1 MLNDTPILSPAAAI
15 PAAAPDRG
23 FGRFVTVRTGI
34 PRSASERLLRGVGWN
49 AAGCLIGQ
57 SASFAGSVV
66 AARYLGKEVF
76 GQFALV
82 QTTVVAFSTLAGL
95 GLGTTA
101 MKFVSGYRT
110 RNPEKAGI
118 VLGLSSLVALV
129 AAALFS
135 SALALCAPWL
145 VVGSTSTP
153 ALTAAMRLSAPYMF
167 FITVNAYQMGALSG
181 LEAFRGIARIN
192 VAYGLAT
199 LVLTWAA
206 SRWFGLRGATLA
218 QGLSAALLWLLYHYT
233 LRAECRRRNI
243 AVTYR
248 GAWSERSALY
258 QFSIP
263 TTTACMIS
271 SLAVWWSNAALARSS
286 GYAALAVFS
295 ATNNMRLMVLFM
307 PLIIGRVTT
316 PLLNNMLAAGDLW
329 GYRKTFCGS
338 VALNGSTAILT
349 ATVLALA
356 GRYILHLFGKEFAGS
371 SALILLLLGAAALE
385 VIASSL
391 YQAVF
396 AGSSLWRQV
405 VVNGVWTVALV
416 ATLQLT
422 VSRYGVSALAFSYL
436 AAWSSSVILY
446 GAEAWRRLKQLEVR
460 RSQTLEGTLCNP

>member
-1 MLNDTPILSPAAAI
+1 
-15 PAAAPDRG
+15 
-23 FGRFVTVRTGI
+23 
-34 PRSASERLLRGVGWN
+34 VGWN
-49 AAGCLIGQ
+49 AAGCIIGQ

-66 AARYLGKEVF
+66 VARCLGKEVF

-82 QTTVVAFSTLAGL
+82 QTTVAAFSTLASL

-101 MKFVSGYRT
+101 LKFVSEYRT
-110 RNPEKAGI
+110 SSPQKAGI
-118 VLGLSSLVALV
+118 ILGLSSLVALV

-145 VVGSTSTP
+145 ALGSAGAP
-153 ALTAAMRLSAPYMF
+153 VLIAAMRLSALYMF
-167 FITVNAYQMGALSG
+167 FITVNGYQMGVLSG
-181 LEAFRGIARIN
+181 LEAFRGIACIN

-206 SRWFGLRGATLA
+206 SRWFGLHGAILA
-218 QGLSAALLWLLYHYT
+218 QGLSAALLWHLYHCT
-233 LRAECRRRNI
+233 LKAECRRRNI
-243 AVTYR
+243 TVTYR
-248 GAWSERSALY
+248 GVWNERPALY
-258 QFSIP
+258 RFSVP

-271 SLAVWWSNAALARSS
+271 SLAVWWSNAALARAS
-286 GYAALAVFS
+286 GYAVLAVFS
-295 ATNNMRLMVLFM
+295 AVNNMRLMVLFM
-307 PLIIGRVTT
+307 PLVIGRVTT

-338 VALNGSTAILT
+338 IALNGSTAILA
-349 ATVLALA
+349 ATVLALG
-356 GRYILHLFGKEFAGS
+356 GRYVLHLFGKEFTGS

-405 VVNGVWTVALV
+405 VISGVWTLVLV

-422 VSRYGVSALAFSYL
+422 LTRYGVSALAFSYL

-446 GAEAWRRLKQLEVR
+446 GVEAWCRLKQLEVR
-460 RSQTLEGTLCNP
+460 RSQTLERTLCNP

>member
-1 MLNDTPILSPAAAI
+1 MLNDTTGLRAAAI

-34 PRSASERLLRGVGWN
+34 PRSASERLLRGVGWS
-49 AAGCLIGQ
+49 AAGCIIGQ

-66 AARYLGKEVF
+66 AARCLGKEGF

-82 QTTVVAFSTLAGL
+82 QTTVAAFSTLASL
-95 GLGTTA
+95 GLGTTTL
-101 MKFVSGYRT
+101 KFVSEYRT
-110 RNPEKAGI
+110 SNPQKAGI
-118 VLGLSSLVALV
+118 ILGLSSLAAFV

-135 SALALCAPWL
+135 AALVLCAPWL
-145 VVGSTSTP
+145 AVGRASAP
-153 ALTAAMRLSAPYMF
+153 ILTAAMRLSALYMF
-167 FITVNAYQMGALSG
+167 FTTVNGYQMGALSG
-181 LEAFRGIARIN
+181 LEAFRGIACIN

-206 SRWFGLRGATLA
+206 SRWFGLCGATLA
-218 QGLSAALLWLLYHYT
+218 QGLSAALLWLLYHYA
-233 LRAECRRRNI
+233 LKAECRLRNI
-243 AVTYR
+243 VVTYC
-248 GAWSERSALY
+248 GVWKERPALY
-258 QFSIP
+258 RFSVP
-263 TTTACMIS
+263 STTACLIA
-271 SLAVWWSNAALARSS
+271 SLAVWWSNAALARAS
-286 GYAALAVFS
+286 GYAQLAVFS
-295 ATNNMRLMVLFM
+295 AVNNMRLIVLFV

-338 VALNGSTAILT
+338 VALSGSTGILA

-356 GRYILHLFGKEFAGS
+356 GRYFLHLFGKEFTGS
-371 SALILLLLGAAALE
+371 SALILLLLSAATLE

-405 VVNGVWTVALV
+405 VINAVWTVVLV

-422 VSRYGVSALAFSYL
+422 VSRHGVSALAFSYL
-436 AAWSSSVILY
+436 AAWGSSVILY
-446 GAEAWRRLKQLEVR
+446 GAEAWRRLKQLELR
-460 RSQTLEGTLCNP
+460 RSQTLEKTLCNP

>member
-1 MLNDTPILSPAAAI
+1 MLNDTSTLRAAVI

-23 FGRFVTVRTGI
+23 FGRFVTVQTGI
-34 PRSASERLLRGVGWN
+34 PRSTSERLLRGVGWN
-49 AAGCLIGQ
+49 AAGCIIGQ

-66 AARYLGKEVF
+66 VARCLGKEVF

-82 QTTVVAFSTLAGL
+82 QTTVAAFSTLASL

-101 MKFVSGYRT
+101 MKFVSEYRT
-110 RNPEKAGI
+110 RDPEKAGI
-118 VLGLSSLVALV
+118 ILGLSSLVAFV

-135 SALALCAPWL
+135 AALVLCARWL
-145 VVGSTSTP
+145 VVGSAGTP
-153 ALTAAMRLSAPYMF
+153 VLAAAMRLSALYLF
-167 FITVNAYQMGALSG
+167 FITVNGYQMGALSG
-181 LEAFRGIARIN
+181 LEAFRGIASIN

-206 SRWFGLRGATLA
+206 SQWFGLCGATLA
-218 QGLSAALLWLLYHYT
+218 QGLSAALLWVLYHYT
-233 LRAECRRRNI
+233 LKAECRRRNI
-243 AVTYR
+243 VVTYR
-248 GAWSERSALY
+248 GVWNERSALY
-258 QFSIP
+258 RFSVP
-263 TTTACMIS
+263 TTTAWMIS
-271 SLAVWWSNAALARSS
+271 SLAVWWSNAALARAS
-286 GYAALAVFS
+286 GYAGLAVFS
-295 ATNNMRLMVLFM
+295 AVNNMRLMVLFM
-307 PLIIGRVTT
+307 PLIIGRVTA

-338 VALNGSTAILT
+338 VALNGSTAILA
-349 ATVLALA
+349 ATILALA
-356 GRYILHLFGKEFAGS
+356 GRYVLHLFGKGFAGS

-405 VVNGVWTVALV
+405 VINGVWTVVLV

-422 VSRYGVSALAFSYL
+422 VSRHGVSALALAYL

-446 GAEAWRRLKQLEVR
+446 GAEAWRRLKQLEFR
-460 RSQTLEGTLCNP
+460 RSQALERTLCNR